1 MFYDTFHMKWENI
14 YRKKLA
20 QCLPRTGL
28 GFPVGSV
35 VKNPPASGRG
45 TGAMG
50 SIPVS
55 GRFPGVESGN
65 PLQYSFLEN
74 PMKRGACWAAT
85 VHGVAKSQIQLNT
98 HA

>member
-1 MFYDTFHMKWENI
+1 M
-14 YRKKLA
+14 
-20 QCLPRTGL
+20 

-35 VKNPPASGRG
+35 VNNPPANGRD
-45 TGAMG
+45 TGDMG
-50 SIPVS
+50 SILVS

-74 PMKRGACWAAT
+74 PMERGACWAAT
-85 VHGVAKSQIQLNT
+85 VHGVARSQTQLNT